1 MPVEHLTPDA
11 VPSAGPPHVSI
22 ATGTKLAFFS
32 GQVGRLADGSPAGDT
47 LRAQFTQALRNLA
60 AVASAVGVA
69 PGHFAKT
76 TVYVKDWH
84 PELMDD
90 LYGAVSDYIE
100 DGGSFAEF
108 TASTLVGVA
117 ALYEPWCLVE
127 IDAVAVI
134 DS

>member
-1 MPVEHLTPDA
+1 VQRFEPTHEPEDA
-11 VPSAGPPHVSI
+11 RCQSS

-32 GQVGRLADGSPAGDT
+32 GQVGRLADGSPAGVT
-47 LRAQFTQALRNLA
+47 LRTQFTQALRNLV
-60 AVASAVGVA
+60 AVAAAVGVQ

-76 TVYVKDWH
+76 TVYAKDWR
-84 PELMDD
+84 PELIEE
-90 LYGAVSDYIE
+90 LYGAVNDYIE
-100 DGGSFAEF
+100 DGGTFTEF